1 MNTRKHTEKSHIFS
15 LLGMLLF
22 LAVAIS
28 LPLTVTAASKAPHN
42 KLVTDQGISYYYNH
56 KGKIVRNSMI
66 TFKKNIYYFDKNGL
80 MYRNRTFSYKGHI
93 YHAKA
98 SGALARNT
106 WIDGYYFNSNG
117 QRTKKA
123 VTSPVLPAG
132 QKKAL
137 KKVIPMKNI
146 RQNPQ
151 LPTGCESVA
160 LTIVLK
166 HYGFPLSK
174 TTIASRYL
182 PRSRSNFVSKFWGN
196 PFSGSGG
203 GIYAPGLTNTAN
215 KYLASRKSSRRACD
229 LTGIRFS
236 DLYRYIDNDTP
247 VIVWNSMYM
256 RSPVAVHSY
265 RYGGKTWKF
274 YRSEHCVVL
283 CGYDKKNKKVL
294 INDPLSGLVWRKA
307 RSFERIYNKL
317 GKMAVVIQ

>member
-1 MNTRKHTEKSHIFS
+1 MNRHIRVS
-15 LLGMLLF
+15 LLRVLLLF
-22 LAVAIS
+22 LLLMA
-28 LPLTVTAASKAPHN
+28 LPVSADAASKIPRN
-42 KLVTDQGISYYYNH
+42 KLVTEQGISYYYNH
-56 KGKIVRNSMI
+56 KGKIVRNRMI
-66 TFKKNIYYFDKNGL
+66 TLKKNTYYFDKNGQ
-80 MYRNRTFSYKGHI
+80 MYRNRTFSYQGHI

-98 SGALARNT
+98 SGALVKNT
-106 WIDGYYFNSNG
+106 WMDGYYFNRLG
-117 QRTKKA
+117 QRTGKA
-123 VTSPVLPAG
+123 VKTVSDGSVSSTPN
-132 QKKAL
+132 KKSQ
-137 KKVIPMKNI
+137 KKVISMKNI

-160 LTIVLK
+160 LTIVLR
-166 HYGFPLSK
+166 HYGFSLSK

-182 PRSRSNFVSKFWGN
+182 SRSGSNFVTKFWGN

-203 GIYAPGLTNTAN
+203 GIYAPGLTITAN
-215 KYLASRKSSRRACD
+215 KYLKAKKSSKRAYD

-236 DLYRYIDNDTP
+236 DLYTYLDNNTP

-256 RSPVAVHSY
+256 RNPVAVHSY
-265 RYGGKTWKF
+265 RYGGKTWRF

-307 RSFERIYNKL
+307 SAFERIYNKL

>member
-1 MNTRKHTEKSHIFS
+1 MKRHTRI
-15 LLGMLLF
+15 LLF
-22 LAVAIS
+22 EFLLVLILLTAFPVIS
-28 LPLTVTAASKAPHN
+28 NAASKVPRN
-42 KLVTDQGISYYYNH
+42 KLVTEQGTSYYYNH
-56 KGKIVRNSMI
+56 KGKIVRDRMI
-66 TFKKNIYYFDKNGL
+66 TWKKNTYYFDKNGQ
-80 MYRNRTFSYKGHI
+80 MYRNRTFSYQGHV
-93 YHAKA
+93 YHARN

-106 WIDGYYFNSNG
+106 WIDGYYYNSYG
-117 QRTKKA
+117 QRTGKPFNSSSSGTASSVLNKK
-123 VTSPVLPAG
+123 P
-132 QKKAL
+132 QKK
-137 KKVIPMKNI
+137 IISMKNI

-166 HYGFPLSK
+166 HMGFPLSK

-182 PRSRSNFVSKFWGN
+182 SRSSSNFVTKFWGN

-203 GIYAPGLTNTAN
+203 GIYAPGLTITAN
-215 KYLASRKSSRRACD
+215 KYLKAKKSAKRAYD

-236 DLYRYIDNDTP
+236 DLYTYLDNNIP

-256 RSPVAVHSY
+256 RNPVAVHSY
-265 RYGGKTWKF
+265 RYAGKTWHF

-307 RSFERIYNKL
+307 SSFERIYNKL
-317 GKMAVVIQ
+317 GKMAGVIQ